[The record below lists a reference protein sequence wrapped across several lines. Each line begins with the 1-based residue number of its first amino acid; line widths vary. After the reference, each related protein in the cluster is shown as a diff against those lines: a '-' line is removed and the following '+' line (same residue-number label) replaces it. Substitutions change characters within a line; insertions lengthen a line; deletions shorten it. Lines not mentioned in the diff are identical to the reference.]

1 MKVIKAVVNEAVA
14 VLDLKK
20 VLTCV
25 TELVD
30 KSAGKNNVLL
40 TELDVTIKVVVTGL
54 LEGKGV
60 GGVSKDLGKVITP
73 LQL

>member
-1 MKVIKAVVNEAVA
+1 
-14 VLDLKK
+14 LDVKK
-20 VLTCV
+20 VFTCV

-30 KSAGKNNVLL
+30 KSAGENNVLF

-60 GGVSKDLGKVITP
+60 EGSAKI
-73 LQL
+73 